1 MQKSNSYSYQLNTYE
16 YPQPIRKSRSC
27 NCFTDDKII
36 YEDLFEGDG
45 LLGIQ
50 FKQNYKHEIY
60 VNQITDKTVASEYYD
75 LRLDMVLEKI
85 NDVSIH
91 GKSFEN
97 VMKKINNIWEKNNQI
112 CLQFK
117 KNINKEI
124 SQSLLSIDYVDY
136 YDDFIKLGVKEL
148 NDYEFIEYSD
158 LIQMNIP
165 KEKIQSFQKLNKKIN
180 PEIYDFC
187 KEMDCIPYFEQLID
201 IGVER
206 IMDFEIL
213 EYNDLIDISM
223 DEITIDRF
231 KKRFKSI
238 RDT

>member
-1 MQKSNSYSYQLNTYE
+1 MQKSNSYSHQLNTYE
-16 YPQPIRKSRSC
+16 DQKPIRKSRSC

-36 YEDLFEGDG
+36 YEDFFEGDG

-50 FKQNYKHEIY
+50 FKQNYKNEIY
-60 VNQITDKTVASEYYD
+60 VHKIMDKTVASEYYD
-75 LRLDMVLEKI
+75 LKLDMILEKI

-97 VMKKINNIWEKNNQI
+97 VMKKINNIWDENNQI

-117 KNINKEI
+117 KNINQEI
-124 SQSLLSIDYVDY
+124 YQSLQSIDYLEY
-136 YDDFIKLGVKEL
+136 YDHFIKLGVKDL
-148 NDYEFIEYSD
+148 DDYEFVEYSD
-158 LIQMNIP
+158 LIQMKIP
-165 KEKIQSFQKLNKKIN
+165 KENIQSFQKLNKKIN

-206 IMDFEIL
+206 IIDFEIL
-213 EYNDLIDISM
+213 EYSDLIDISM

>member
-1 MQKSNSYSYQLNTYE
+1 
-16 YPQPIRKSRSC
+16 
-27 NCFTDDKII
+27 
-36 YEDLFEGDG
+36 
-45 LLGIQ
+45 
-50 FKQNYKHEIY
+50 
-60 VNQITDKTVASEYYD
+60 
-75 LRLDMVLEKI
+75 MVLEKI

-91 GKSFEN
+91 GKCFEN

-117 KNINKEI
+117 KNINQEI
-124 SQSLLSIDYVDY
+124 YQSLLSIDYVDY